1 MPVAAAAALAAV
13 LFDAPVC
20 YQLSRCDDFA
30 QNGGRCAGRLRY
42 DVGFGEDGKLSAI
55 KAEVSWEPPS

>member
-1 MPVAAAAALAAV
+1 MPVAAAAALAAT
-13 LFDAPVC
+13 LFDAPVV

-42 DVGFGEDGKLSAI
+42 DVGFEESGRLVAV
-55 KAEVSWEPPS
+55 KAEVSHQ

>member
-1 MPVAAAAALAAV
+1 MPVAAAAALAAT

-30 QNGGRCAGRLRY
+30 QNGGRCAGRLQY
-42 DVGFGEDGKLSAI
+42 DVGFGEDGKVTAI
-55 KAEVSWEPPS
+55 KAEVRTHVTY